1 MNFCKQKYYAD
12 NLLNVLP
19 NGIITMLPDGKI
31 LHINLE
37 AQGELHVNA
46 SSSKKYQDGEL
57 HISDLLYLVHEEQ
70 EMLSRILEE
79 LNKGKSKIDLPP
91 NTCIREKATNTLFPV
106 RGQFFSF
113 PVKEGVTEIAFYFHN
128 VTNELTQEYILNTA
142 IRRTKIYPWFLD
154 IDRGVFVLDPRY
166 FEYLGIEPE
175 PGNSLG
181 METYMNMVH
190 PDDRQPLIDAFSV
203 QFSGEVIY
211 DKPVPFRLSRGNG
224 QWEWFEGQSTYIGK
238 LSGLPYR
245 LVGICMSI
253 QEHKN
258 IEESL
263 IAARNKA
270 EESDRLKS
278 AFLANMS
285 HEIRTPLNAIVGFS
299 DILVSALGELSE
311 EECQDY
317 ISLIKTNS
325 SQLLMLISDILDLAK
340 IESNTMNFIFSRT
353 SLNSVFDSV
362 FQEQK
367 FNNHPNTQDV
377 NLELDLPPE
386 IIYIVTDYQRLK
398 QVLNNLVNN
407 AFKFTTEGSIRI
419 GFDLTDNGVLL
430 FVEDTGKGISQ
441 EHVERIFDRFYKID
455 SFIAGTGLGLSI
467 CKTIIERLQGDIS
480 VQSEVGKGSRFTI
493 HLPLDMDIP
502 ESE

>member
-1 MNFCKQKYYAD
+1 
-12 NLLNVLP
+12 
-19 NGIITMLPDGKI
+19 
-31 LHINLE
+31 
-37 AQGELHVNA
+37 
-46 SSSKKYQDGEL
+46 
-57 HISDLLYLVHEEQ
+57 
-70 EMLSRILEE
+70 
-79 LNKGKSKIDLPP
+79 
-91 NTCIREKATNTLFPV
+91 
-106 RGQFFSF
+106 
-113 PVKEGVTEIAFYFHN
+113 
-128 VTNELTQEYILNTA
+128 
-142 IRRTKIYPWFLD
+142 
-154 IDRGVFVLDPRY
+154 
-166 FEYLGIEPE
+166 
-175 PGNSLG
+175 
-181 METYMNMVH
+181 
-190 PDDRQPLIDAFSV
+190 
-203 QFSGEVIY
+203 
-211 DKPVPFRLSRGNG
+211 
-224 QWEWFEGQSTYIGK
+224 
-238 LSGLPYR
+238 
-245 LVGICMSI
+245 
-253 QEHKN
+253 
-258 IEESL
+258 
-263 IAARNKA
+263 
-270 EESDRLKS
+270 
-278 AFLANMS
+278 
-285 HEIRTPLNAIVGFS
+285 
-299 DILVSALGELSE
+299 
-311 EECQDY
+311 
-317 ISLIKTNS
+317 
-325 SQLLMLISDILDLAK
+325 MLISDILDLAK